1 MAINLLESNIFCII
15 ALTAAPARARAVCRY
30 DTIGFMRSMTA
41 AAMLSVLWIPAAQAQ
56 SAAPED
62 PIVVS
67 SEHPR
72 LFLRP
77 ARLRLLRRERERTSL
92 RWEQFQTLMAGN
104 AAMPEPGF
112 AFALYY
118 QVAGDKEAGR
128 KAIDWTRSADADLRQ
143 MSLVF
148 DWCYD
153 LMTAAER
160 EALATRLVKKM
171 SDAESDV
178 SVAGTRS
185 RTLAAV
191 TLFDEVPGAPQREL
205 ERIVRR
211 EWEGTIIPAIKAGD
225 NPIHRDDAYA
235 LYEMLHAVQDNVKM
249 DLRESVGAFFKDF
262 PIEHLLSYYPAPYQ
276 SPENDYFIG
285 AERMPPREPDLKL
298 AALSRAAELAMVA
311 YDANAPDT
319 QVLQGWLMHDKY
331 LMRGAFGTPY
341 EFLWANPYQPGLS
354 YYHVPLVFY
363 APERG
368 RLFIRL
374 SWDDDAQWLGIFDG
388 AMQIFSDGQV
398 KTVNTAKPP
407 ATIDLGEAIV
417 CFGNSAWKQQFSLK
431 EAETVFVT
439 GLQPKRTY
447 SIEID
452 DEETYEATADRAGV
466 LALDDIPWGRT
477 AGVRITAQPLRPSQ

>member
-1 MAINLLESNIFCII
+1 
-15 ALTAAPARARAVCRY
+15 
-30 DTIGFMRSMTA
+30 MRF
-41 AAMLSVLWIPAAQAQ
+41 IPAAVMLAMAWMPAVKAQ
-56 SAAPED
+56 ETAADE

-118 QVAGDKEAGR
+118 QVAGDKPAGR
-128 KAIDWTRSADADLRQ
+128 KAIDWAKSPDADLRQ

-153 LMTAAER
+153 LMSDAER
-160 EALATRLVKKM
+160 ESLATRLAKKM
-171 SDAESDV
+171 ADAESDG
-178 SVAGTRS
+178 SIAGMRS

-191 TLFDEVPGAPQREL
+191 TLFDELPEAPGREL
-205 ERIVRR
+205 ERVIRR
-211 EWEGTIIPAIKAGD
+211 EWQGKIVAAIKTGA

-235 LYEMLHAVQDNVKM
+235 LYEMLHAVQDNVKI
-249 DLRESVGAFFKDF
+249 DLREGDGAFFKDF

-276 SPENDYFIG
+276 APENDYFIG
-285 AERMPPREPDLKL
+285 AERTPGEPDLKR
-298 AALSRAAELAMVA
+298 AAISRAAELAMVA

-354 YYHVPLVFY
+354 YYHVPLIFY

-368 RLFIRL
+368 RLFIRS
-374 SWDDDAQWLGIFDG
+374 SWDDSAQWLGIFDG
-388 AMQIFSDGQV
+388 AMQIFTDGQV
-398 KTVNTAKPP
+398 KTVNAAKPP
-407 ATIDLGEAIV
+407 AKIDLSEAIV
-417 CFGNSAWKQQFSLK
+417 CFGGNGWKQSFSLQ

-439 GLQPKRTY
+439 GLQPKHTY
-447 SIEID
+447 RIEID
-452 DEETYEATADRAGV
+452 DEEAYEAAADLAGV
-466 LALDDIPWGRT
+466 LALEDIPWGRA
-477 AGVRITAQPLRPSQ
+477 AGVRISAQPARPAQ